1 MTTFA
6 ISSNPSPEEIAAAIN
21 YVLAN
26 IQTTNTSNPS
36 TGQITNPTGSV
47 VGYLYQY
54 IFVKYA
60 DSFDGTVNFSNS
72 PTGRSYYGLRNSN
85 SNVESTNPADYI
97 WTQVVGG
104 FGSTRFLYYLVTGGR
119 QAQFQV
125 ATTAPNTGWAVD
137 PGTAIDL
144 DVITSALSGPAN
156 FIVNRI
162 TGATTAP
169 TDAECISAIGRTPIV
184 GDLCTVVYSS
194 GLGSILYKYQTGG
207 WAVWQPYISTDL
219 ILSNTIVANNIAANT
234 ITGNKIAANTITADN
249 IVANTI
255 TGNKIA
261 SATIVADNMAAN
273 SITAANAALATAS
286 INTLNIQG
294 NAVTVPASASGTTSG
309 VSVVLSCIAGQIVYI
324 NGFANGYY
332 SGDPYNFG
340 EYGYIYVNGSLL
352 QTSYGPAIP
361 IMYSGITTT
370 QNVNACTYT
379 PSTSGNYTFT
389 FSASGA
395 NRFASIFAIQTKR

>member
-6 ISSNPSPEEIAAAIN
+6 ISSNPSPEEIAASIN

-125 ATTAPNTGWAVD
+125 STTTPNPGWAVD

-169 TDAECISAIGRTPIV
+169 TDAECISAIGRTPTV

-234 ITGNKIAANTITADN
+234 ITGNKIAAATITADN
-249 IVANTI
+249 MVANTI
-255 TGNKIA
+255 TAASGIIADAAITTAKIGDLQI
-261 SATIVADNMAAN
+261 TTGKIQDNA
-273 SITAANAALATAS
+273 IT
-286 INTLNIQG
+286 
-294 NAVTVPASASGTTSG
+294 ASASQASSTTFTFTAPAGAVVTILIQVLSSGGSVVTSG
-309 VSVVLSCIAGQIVYI
+309 LGLIIANAPLYK
-324 NGFANGYY
+324 
-332 SGDPYNFG
+332 
-340 EYGYIYVNGSLL
+340 NGSLVKRFYMPITQYYVTASNL
-352 QTSYGPAIP
+352 LYGLADATVSYMDIGDGFSNTYSISIP
-361 IMYSGITTT
+361 
-370 QNVNACTYT
+370 
-379 PSTSGNYTFT
+379 
-389 FSASGA
+389 SGA
-395 NRFASIFAIQTKR
+395 STCNWTALIAKK